1 MLNRKEGIYVYIGSA
16 KLRSI
21 QEIINFLSDEFNFL
35 FISICHEDPK
45 KQYRLNN
52 FTHRNT
58 TIEDIEETIVQNLF
72 NINSI
77 IIEMD
82 SSIILSKSE
91 ECLKKFK
98 NCLFSYLDK
107 YPINL
112 IFNINGDKEYKK
124 LDSAFLELLNR
135 IDGFYFIRNNEIED
149 MNYTI
154 ISPESFKKSYIRDKK
169 IDLIF
174 KNGK

>member
-1 MLNRKEGIYVYIGSA
+1 MLNKNEGIYVYIGSA

-21 QEIINFLSDEFNFL
+21 QEIINFLSEEFNFL
-35 FISICHEDPK
+35 FVSICYEDPK
-45 KQYRLNN
+45 KQYSLNK
-52 FTHRNT
+52 FTHRNSN
-58 TIEDIEETIVQNLF
+58 IEDLEEIIGKNLF

-77 IIEMD
+77 IIEID
-82 SSIILSKSE
+82 SNIILNKSD

-98 NCLFSYLDK
+98 NCLFGYLDK

-112 IFNINGDKEYKK
+112 IFNINSDKEYKR
-124 LDSAFLELLNR
+124 LDSKFLELLNR

-149 MNYTI
+149 MNYSI
-154 ISPESFKKSYIRDKK
+154 ITPDSFKKSYIRDKK

-174 KNGK
+174 KNKK